1 MYVNAEGASQNPYL
15 AFRRGFCGVIRNL
28 YMNTCHLCV
37 NSATRL
43 LNPQQNNAAAQSV
56 PNGASPDG
64 MMELAIQLRGHICRP
79 D

>member
-1 MYVNAEGASQNPYL
+1 MYIIAEGLSQKPC
-15 AFRRGFCGVIRNL
+15 AVSSRGFYGAIRNV
-28 YMNTCHLCV
+28 YIEIWHLCV

-43 LNPQQNNAAAQSV
+43 LNPQQNNAAAQTV

-64 MMELAIQLRGHICRP
+64 MMDLAIQLRGHICRP

>member
-37 NSATRL
+37 NSATKL
-43 LNPQQNNAAAQSV
+43 LTPQQKQCGGSN
-56 PNGASPDG
+56 
-64 MMELAIQLRGHICRP
+64 RT
-79 D
+79 

>member
-1 MYVNAEGASQNPYL
+1 MYIIAEGSSQKP
-15 AFRRGFCGVIRNL
+15 RTVSSRGFYGAIRNV
-28 YMNTCHLCV
+28 YISIWHLCV